1 MLGGVTILKFSEKCI
16 ELDRSSIFK
25 FMVSLILLTI
35 TAPIRLVCEIAV
47 KIMLTTKEMIL
58 RVLITAVLLN
68 IVLLGLFVLAYKLP
82 FRFVNVSSEVALG
95 SLALSILLL
104 IFFFIAKDKIM
115 PDSVNIYGLLGMDDE
130 YDEYDDEYEDEYE
143 DDYEDGPEEPAEE
156 SADEEIFTDPT
167 DDAFAIFDNEQYT
180 EYENSGGA
188 DDEIFLRDK
197 IDISEFLEDDLP

>member
-130 YDEYDDEYEDEYE
+130 YE

-156 SADEEIFTDPT
+156 PADEEIFTDPT

-197 IDISEFLEDDLP
+197 IDISGFLEDDLP